1 MFKSP
6 SEICFSIFGIDIYYY
21 GIVMAIAVL
30 TGVFFSNYVRKK
42 CYPEISE
49 NDFFDVLF
57 YSVISAFIG
66 ARLYYCLFSFSY
78 YSNHLSEI
86 FDFRQGG
93 LSIHGGL
100 LFGFLVGI
108 TVAKFK
114 KLPILKFLDLSV
126 LGIILAQAIGRWG
139 NFFNSEAFGRPTE
152 IFCKL
157 YIPISHRPL
166 EYINYEYFH
175 PTFLYESILDVIV
188 FLILFFVIK
197 KFAKNIVGVMFCEYL
212 ILYSFVRILVE
223 HFRIDSILYLG
234 KMPLPSVVSILIIVV
249 ASIFLFFIYRRYKK
263 S

>member
-21 GIVMAIAVL
+21 GVVMAIAVL

-157 YIPISHRPL
+157 YIPISYRPL

-197 KFAKNIVGVMFCEYL
+197 KFAKNIVTT
-212 ILYSFVRILVE
+212 SFPTL
-223 HFRIDSILYLG
+223 
-234 KMPLPSVVSILIIVV
+234 
-249 ASIFLFFIYRRYKK
+249 
-263 S
+263 

>member
-21 GIVMAIAVL
+21 GVVMAIAVL

-126 LGIILAQAIGRWG
+126 LGINGSRA
-139 NFFNSEAFGRPTE
+139 
-152 IFCKL
+152 
-157 YIPISHRPL
+157 
-166 EYINYEYFH
+166 
-175 PTFLYESILDVIV
+175 
-188 FLILFFVIK
+188 
-197 KFAKNIVGVMFCEYL
+197 
-212 ILYSFVRILVE
+212 
-223 HFRIDSILYLG
+223 
-234 KMPLPSVVSILIIVV
+234 
-249 ASIFLFFIYRRYKK
+249 KK
-263 S
+263 SVLLSQARHLPKIT

>member
-57 YSVISAFIG
+57 YSVISAFVG

-78 YSNHLSEI
+78 YSNHISEI

-114 KLPILKFLDLSV
+114 KLPVLKFLDLSV

-157 YIPISHRPL
+157 FIPISHRPL

-175 PTFLYESILDVIV
+175 PTFLYESILDIVV
-188 FLILFFVIK
+188 FLILFFVIRK
-197 KFAKNIVGVMFCEYL
+197 LAKNIDGLLFCEYL
-212 ILYSFVRILVE
+212 ILYSLVRILVE
-223 HFRIDSILYLG
+223 YFRIDTILYLG
-234 KMPLPSVVSILIIVV
+234 KIPLPSVVSILIIVF
-249 ASIFLFFIYRRYKK
+249 ASIFLLFIYRRYKK

>member
-21 GIVMAIAVL
+21 GVVMAIAVL

-108 TVAKFK
+108 AVAKFK

-197 KFAKNIVGVMFCEYL
+197 KFAKNIVGVMFCAYL

-234 KMPLPSVVSILIIVV
+234 KIPLPSVVSILIIVV

>member
-57 YSVISAFIG
+57 FSVISAFIG

-78 YSNHLSEI
+78 YSNHLSAI

-166 EYINYEYFH
+166 EYVNYEYFH
-175 PTFLYESILDVIV
+175 PTFLYESILDVVV

-197 KFAKNIVGVMFCEYL
+197 KLLKNIDGVMFCVYL

-223 HFRIDSILYLG
+223 HFRIDSILYFG
-234 KMPLPSVVSILIIVV
+234 KIPLPSVVSILIIVV